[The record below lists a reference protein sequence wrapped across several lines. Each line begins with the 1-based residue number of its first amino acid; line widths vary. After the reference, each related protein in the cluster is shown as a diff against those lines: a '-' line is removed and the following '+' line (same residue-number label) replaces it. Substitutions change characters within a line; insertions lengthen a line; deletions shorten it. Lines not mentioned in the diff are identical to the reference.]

1 MFSGSTFM
9 TITAKQDSRP
19 ATVKV
24 AVIIL
29 LFSIGIG
36 TMGIPFVGHFKN
48 SLSYIFIAVV
58 VCVQLLFVWFISLGK
73 NWARWIFIIS
83 LALGLVMSFSTF
95 RQLQAHSTLYLT
107 FFYTQ
112 TVLHSVA
119 AIALLLRPSN
129 DWFRGCTN
137 AA

>member
-1 MFSGSTFM
+1 M
-9 TITAKQDSRP
+9 TITPKQGSRP
-19 ATVKV
+19 TTVTV

-29 LFSIGIG
+29 LISIVVG
-36 TMGIPFVGHFKN
+36 TIAIPFVGHFKN
-48 SLSYIFIAVV
+48 GLSYIFVAVFV
-58 VCVQLLFVWFISLGK
+58 SVQLLFVWFISLGK
-73 NWARWIFIIS
+73 NWARWIFIVS
-83 LALGLVMSFSTF
+83 LALGLLMSFWTF
-95 RQLQAHSTLYLT
+95 RQLQAHSTAYLT

-129 DWFRGCTN
+129 DWFRGYTN